1 MRSDRELDDDVGAEL
16 QVVKEEIEEEILPA
30 HLEVHLPPNEGEAGA
45 EFEQEP
51 RDVLDESS
59 FELELSGFVANA
71 EEVEAIR
78 VLQALACEIGLRLWG
93 SLGEVG
99 ERLSLALNGSR
110 LEVMHE
116 DSA

>member
-1 MRSDRELDDDVGAEL
+1 MIE
-16 QVVKEEIEEEILPA
+16 KEIEEEILPA
-30 HLEVHLPPNEGEAGA
+30 HLEVYLPPYEGEASA

-59 FELELSGFVANA
+59 FELKLSGFVANA

-78 VLQALACEIGLRLWG
+78 VLQALAGEIGLRLWEA
-93 SLGEVG
+93 LGEVG
-99 ERLSLALNGSR
+99 ERLSLALNGSC
-110 LEVMHE
+110 LEVVHE